1 MLKIVSYGKTDIGS
15 KRNINQDKILLNDKI
30 FLYAVADGMGGH
42 KGGEIASSIALE
54 VLELAITKLNEKEG
68 EINPAP
74 FLKEAVSLASMKV
87 HEKTLLDSDLEGM
100 GTTLVAI
107 YIHKNKAYIMQVGD
121 SRVYLIRDN
130 NMWRITED
138 HSLVNEQFRS
148 GLISK
153 KQAEESLY
161 KNVITRSVG
170 FDEMVDVDIYTR
182 KVSKGDVFLLC
193 SDGLS
198 SMVSDDNILKNFN
211 ENKIEESTDKLID
224 LANKEGGNDNISVV
238 SVKVK

>member
-1 MLKIVSYGKTDIGS
+1 MVKIISYGKTDIGA
-15 KRNINQDKILLNDKI
+15 KRDKNQDKILLNNSI
-30 FLYAVADGMGGH
+30 SLYAVADGMGGH

-54 VLELAITKLNEKEG
+54 VLEVAIKKLNEKEV
-68 EINPAP
+68 ITNPVP

-87 HEKTLLDSDLEGM
+87 YEKAILDSNLEGM

-121 SRVYLIRDN
+121 SRLYLIRDKK
-130 NMWRITED
+130 MWRITED

-153 KQAEESLY
+153 KQVEKSSY

-170 FDEMVDVDIYTR
+170 FDEMVDADIYTR
-182 KVSKGDVFLLC
+182 KVLKGDVFLLC

-198 SMVSDDNILKNFN
+198 SMISDDKIIKNFD
-211 ENKIEESTDKLID
+211 EKKIEESTNKLID
-224 LANKEGGNDNISVV
+224 LANKAGGNDNISVV
-238 SVKVK
+238 SLKVK